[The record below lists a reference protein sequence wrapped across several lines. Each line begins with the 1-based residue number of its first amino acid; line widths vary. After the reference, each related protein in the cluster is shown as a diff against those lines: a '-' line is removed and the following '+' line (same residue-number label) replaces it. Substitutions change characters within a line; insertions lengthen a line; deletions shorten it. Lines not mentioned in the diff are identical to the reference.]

1 MKTLKK
7 SEKRVRFHDEVAVTG
22 VIRKKSRT
30 TNDKNTE
37 NFENFENSK
46 NSDLENYHQSYFETQ
61 RLRSCYT
68 PEREKRVC
76 PQFEPDLDFS
86 IDWAKKFLK
95 KISM

>member
-1 MKTLKK
+1 MNFLKK
-7 SEKRVRFHDEVAVTG
+7 SEKRVRFRDEVAVTG
-22 VIRKKSRT
+22 VSRKKSKIT
-30 TNDKNTE
+30 HDKNTE
-37 NFENFENSK
+37 NFENSE

-68 PEREKRVC
+68 PTREKRVC
-76 PQFEPDLDFS
+76 PDFEPDLDFS